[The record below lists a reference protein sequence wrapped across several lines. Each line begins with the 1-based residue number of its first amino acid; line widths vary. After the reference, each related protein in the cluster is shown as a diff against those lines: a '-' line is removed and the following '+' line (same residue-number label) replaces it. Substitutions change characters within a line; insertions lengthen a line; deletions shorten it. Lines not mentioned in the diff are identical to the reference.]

1 MHSPSEFTEIAAV
14 DLGSNSFR
22 LQFAKV
28 VDGHLIF
35 HDSLREQ
42 VKLGAGLNADKTLSE
57 DAQQR
62 AIACLERFSERLRGL
77 PVTAVRA
84 VATNTFRVAKNANKF
99 LPRAEKALGFPIEV
113 IGGREE
119 ARMIFLGV
127 SHSLQ
132 PAPHKRLVVDI
143 GGGSTEFIVGQSLQ
157 PHEMESLFMGCVSY
171 TLRFFSEQKLDEK
184 YFTKA
189 QLAAA
194 TELQNI
200 AHHFAAPAWQEAI
213 GSSGTARTLGE
224 VLRLYE
230 LTDGT
235 ITLDGLKAL
244 RQMLIKCKHI
254 NKIDLLG
261 VSADRASVLPGG
273 LAIML
278 AIFESLK
285 IERMRVSD
293 SALREG
299 VLYELLGRMHDE
311 DTRELTVNSFMR
323 RYHVDRQQAKRVRL
337 LSKNLLSQVKDELL
351 MESAEAKNYLAW
363 AAKLHEIGIS
373 IAHTGYHKHSAYI
386 VENADMPGFSRLE
399 QEQLGILIRTHR
411 RALNKIEQ
419 SKLTGD
425 MQILV
430 MVMRIAVLFNR
441 NRQEVDLPK
450 IQLKKSAQ
458 GYRLNVPNSW
468 LEKNPLTQAELDNE
482 IEFWRDVN
490 VTLNVFLFKTPYFS
504 NCFSIGISYFII
516 WDCHCYS
523 PSSIELHQ
531 FRHS

>member
-1 MHSPSEFTEIAAV
+1 VHSPSEFPEIAAV

-42 VKLGAGLNADKTLSE
+42 VKLGAGLNSDKTLTQE
-57 DAQQR
+57 AQQR

-77 PVTAVRA
+77 PIAAVRA
-84 VATNTFRVAKNANKF
+84 VATNTFRVAKNADQF
-99 LPRAEKALGFPIEV
+99 LPRAEKALGFPIE
-113 IGGREE
+113 IIAGREE

-127 SHSLQ
+127 SHSL
-132 PAPHKRLVVDI
+132 PPTEHLRLVVDI
-143 GGGSTEFIVGQSLQ
+143 GGGSTEFIIGKALQ
-157 PHEMESLFMGCVSY
+157 PRAMESLFMGCVSY
-171 TLRFFSEQKLDEK
+171 TLRFFPEQKLDEK
-184 YFTKA
+184 YFIKA

-224 VLRLYE
+224 VLRLYG
-230 LTDGT
+230 LSDGA
-235 ITLDGLKAL
+235 ITLDGLSTL
-244 RQMLIKCKHI
+244 RQMLVKCKHI
-254 NKIDLLG
+254 NKVDLLG

-273 LAIML
+273 LAIMM

-285 IERMRVSD
+285 ITRMRVSE

-323 RYHVDRQQAKRVRL
+323 RYHVDRQQARRVRT
-337 LSKNLLSQVKDELL
+337 LSKHFLSQVKADLN
-351 MESAEAKNYLAW
+351 MPIADAKNYLTW

-386 VENADMPGFSRLE
+386 VENADMPGFSKLE
-399 QEQLGILIRTHR
+399 QEQLGLLIRAHR
-411 RALNKIEQ
+411 RSLSKIERN
-419 SKLTGD
+419 KLMGD

-430 MVMRIAVLFNR
+430 MIMRLAVLLNR
-441 NRQEVDLPK
+441 NRQEVNLPK
-450 IQLKKSAQ
+450 IQLKKNGQ
-458 GYRLNVPNSW
+458 CYRLDVAPSW

-482 IEFWRDVN
+482 IEFWRDIDI
-490 VTLNVFLFKTPYFS
+490 TLKLA
-504 NCFSIGISYFII
+504 
-516 WDCHCYS
+516 
-523 PSSIELHQ
+523 
-531 FRHS
+531 